1 MLLMKMHPIHH
12 VVNFVNLE
20 VFEMLFCVLLA
31 GLLEWVSMQDYIS
44 ALADTMNGPAKYLRG
59 FPNFLSNDL
68 PLIRLVFFDSLA

>member
-1 MLLMKMHPIHH
+1 MKMHPIHH

-20 VFEMLFCVLLA
+20 VFEVLFCVLLA
-31 GLLEWVSMQDYIS
+31 G
-44 ALADTMNGPAKYLRG
+44 LRG